1 MTFGQKTPFDGIKVL
16 AQSFFMKTSFAKS
29 SVLTTAFGLIL
40 LGCSSPQGGSYSD
53 YSRETVTVSG
63 PPPIQRQVVVTA
75 PPPNTVVG
83 PSTTTMIKVPETRP
97 GYVWID
103 GDWAWKSHGWEWE
116 EGHWARQPYRDARWV
131 AGHYSYRDGQHIYVP
146 GYWTR

>member
-1 MTFGQKTPFDGIKVL
+1 
-16 AQSFFMKTSFAKS
+16 MKISFATS

-40 LGCSSPQGGSYSD
+40 LGCSSPKGGSYSD
-53 YSRETVTVSG
+53 YSRETVVVSS
-63 PPPIQRQVVVTA
+63 PPPVEKAVVVTA

-83 PSTTTMIKVPETRP
+83 PTTTTTTTMIESPAVSTRP

-103 GDWAWKSHGWEWE
+103 GNWVWKSHSWEWE
-116 EGHWARQPYRDARWV
+116 EAHWARQPYRDARWV
-131 AGHYSYRDGQHIYVP
+131 TGHYSNRDGRHVYVP